1 MNPSDQLATRESL
14 TRWLKERIGEYA
26 RVPVEDIHV
35 DASLALYGLDSVY
48 ALTLSDEI
56 QQHLGVLVAP
66 TIVWDTPTLRE
77 LVTVLLASCE
87 AERTRK

>member
-1 MNPSDQLATRESL
+1 
-14 TRWLKERIGEYA
+14 
-26 RVPVEDIHV
+26 
-35 DASLALYGLDSVY
+35 
-48 ALTLSDEI
+48 LTLSDEI